1 MLIRLT
7 LAAALLATPALCQS
21 EDDGGGGSLNPEE
34 MTLSRVMKN
43 VRRGQTDM
51 VTCATGYLMV
61 KKGDHTAARELFQRC
76 AEAGYTGAMTWLS
89 QMDDNGLGAEEN
101 PDAATEWSRRAAEA
115 GDPVG
120 KFNYGL
126 SLMRGRGVSQDI
138 EAGRAMVDDAAAQG
152 LAIAKRMQRADYDLD
167 EVTPDADN
175 WKYRPMF

>member
-7 LAAALLATPALCQS
+7 LLTALMAAPALAQS
-21 EDDGGGGSLNPEE
+21 DDDLGGGSLNPEE
-34 MTLSRVMKN
+34 MTLNRVMKN
-43 VRRGQTDM
+43 VRGGQTDM

-61 KKGDHTAARELFQRC
+61 KKGDHEDARELFNQC

-89 QMDDNGLGAEEN
+89 QMDDNGLGADEN
-101 PDAATEWSRRAAEA
+101 PDAAAEWSRRAAEA

-126 SLMRGRGVSQDI
+126 SLMRGRGVAQDVD
-138 EAGRAMVDDAAAQG
+138 AGRAMVDAAAAQG
-152 LAIAKRMQRADYDLD
+152 LAIAQRMQRANYDLD

-175 WKYRPMF
+175 WKYGPMF